1 MCGEEIR
8 IRHDASFKPSV
19 NYAESK
25 KGFNWTL
32 QVPSRSWSDLDDG
45 ELASESG
52 KLYLLISHKVCHTQ
66 YISHG
71 MNKVVGGVV

>member
-1 MCGEEIR
+1 ML
-8 IRHDASFKPSV
+8 AS
-19 NYAESK
+19 N
-25 KGFNWTL
+25 
-32 QVPSRSWSDLDDG
+32 QVLTMLNQRRDSIGRCKCRADLGPNLDDE